1 MSWQAASLVVL
12 AIAIGGGFIWF
23 ERSRPPARIVAAVA
37 ALAALAVAGRI
48 VLAPIPNVVATT
60 DVALLA
66 GYALGGGPG
75 FAVGALAG
83 LVSNFWL
90 GQGPWTP
97 WQMAGWGMVGVGGA
111 VLARLSGRRLGRW
124 QLALWAA
131 LAGLAYGA
139 LLDLSVMVSYGGEQ
153 SIDRYVA
160 LSARGIPFNVAH
172 AVGNF
177 TLMLAAGPAM
187 VRMLDRYR
195 DRFDFAWRDAPIG
208 RAALCL
214 VVALAVALPLLVP
227 GGADARGGGNSAK
240 VWLLDTQNK
249 NGGYGTDA
257 KAESSVGMTGW
268 AMLGMESAGL
278 NPLDNRRAGNTPVD
292 YLRRNATSIS
302 STGDLERTILALV
315 GAGEDP
321 RAFAGRDLVAELRER
336 QNRDGSYQQ
345 QINLTAYAILAMR
358 AGKVD
363 HSRLGKP
370 AKWLRKAQNKN
381 GGWGSVPGA
390 NSEPDSTGAV
400 MQALAVAP
408 GGKGQIKAAVKW
420 LRNAQ
425 HGTGGWSLVPHAS
438 SNTQSTAWAVQGL
451 VAAGKNPGKFS
462 PKRKNPY
469 EYLKRRQRED
479 GHYEYSSASDQ
490 TPIWVTAQGLSAA
503 FESEFP
509 LRALPRLPK
518 PKPKPE
524 DTTSNTGTSN
534 YGDYGDYGNY
544 GDTGSYNY
552 DSSGADL
559 GNLYNPGG
567 NHSSSGHGDKNS
579 SGPKLGNALGGAE
592 SETSGAN
599 RQRIPANSDGL
610 DPSLSTAP
618 EAASADE
625 DNDKFEA
632 PATPV
637 LLGGLGG
644 LSAVLGA
651 GFLWFRRRLP

>member
-1 MSWQAASLVVL
+1 
-12 AIAIGGGFIWF
+12 
-23 ERSRPPARIVAAVA
+23 
-37 ALAALAVAGRI
+37 
-48 VLAPIPNVVATT
+48 
-60 DVALLA
+60 
-66 GYALGGGPG
+66 
-75 FAVGALAG
+75 
-83 LVSNFWL
+83 
-90 GQGPWTP
+90 
-97 WQMAGWGMVGVGGA
+97 
-111 VLARLSGRRLGRW
+111 
-124 QLALWAA
+124 
-131 LAGLAYGA
+131 
-139 LLDLSVMVSYGGEQ
+139 
-153 SIDRYVA
+153 
-160 LSARGIPFNVAH
+160 
-172 AVGNF
+172 
-177 TLMLAAGPAM
+177 MLAAGPAM

-227 GGADARGGGNSAK
+227 RGADARGGGNSAK

-534 YGDYGDYGNY
+534 YGD
-544 GDTGSYNY
+544 TGSYNY

-618 EAASADE
+618 DAASADE